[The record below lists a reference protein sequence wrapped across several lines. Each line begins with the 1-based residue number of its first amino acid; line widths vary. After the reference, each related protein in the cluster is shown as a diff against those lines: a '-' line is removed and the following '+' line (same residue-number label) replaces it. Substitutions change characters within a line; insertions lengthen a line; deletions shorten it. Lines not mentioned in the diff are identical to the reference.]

1 MTIEL
6 FCSTTWNL
14 SYSEVLNSISK
25 DDYSEFE
32 IPKKNGKRTITSI
45 SKDSKMYTL
54 QKLLN
59 CNFIDKQITP
69 VCVKGFK
76 KGENYLSYLEEHI
89 GSEYFLRLDIT
100 DFFPSITKENIK
112 KELFNVIVCEEDEEK
127 QKIADLISD
136 IVTFEDVL
144 PQGAP
149 SSPGIS
155 NIFMTRIDQR
165 ILKYCQVFDIS
176 YTRYADDLLFSS
188 KSFDFKDKKW
198 FIKKIKHILSSQGLK
213 LNYNKI
219 KYGNDEISLNGY
231 VISKNGLRISRG
243 RIWDIRHVLSFA
255 KDNIE
260 TLKNDKND
268 FLVKLNCLKLRH
280 RNLEVYPFNTVFQ
293 FLQYLCG
300 YRAFLLS
307 FLNFELETNFKKNL
321 LKLVK
326 KIEKIISK
334 YVKQI

>member
-1 MTIEL
+1 M
-6 FCSTTWNL
+6 
-14 SYSEVLNSISK
+14 
-25 DDYSEFE
+25 
-32 IPKKNGKRTITSI
+32 
-45 SKDSKMYTL
+45 
-54 QKLLN
+54 
-59 CNFIDKQITP
+59 
-69 VCVKGFK
+69 
-76 KGENYLSYLEEHI
+76 
-89 GSEYFLRLDIT
+89 
-100 DFFPSITKENIK
+100 
-112 KELFNVIVCEEDEEK
+112 
-127 QKIADLISD
+127 
-136 IVTFEDVL
+136 
-144 PQGAP
+144 
-149 SSPGIS
+149 
-155 NIFMTRIDQR
+155 
-165 ILKYCQVFDIS
+165 
-176 YTRYADDLLFSS
+176 
-188 KSFDFKDKKW
+188 
-198 FIKKIKHILSSQGLK
+198 
-213 LNYNKI
+213 
-219 KYGNDEISLNGY
+219 
-231 VISKNGLRISRG
+231 RISRG